1 MKSFSFSSR
10 SVELNGFAA
19 LRDQYL
25 GTPVSTHYQ
34 YLPHLFSYSAHSAL
48 LAPQP
53 RSLEPQSHSL
63 ISQLLCAE
71 DLEPLGTPMLIEDGC
86 VSAGMSP
93 ECQKGE
99 QQSRAH
105 PALLGLG
112 VWAGWGAGQ
121 GVTPGAVGT
130 PLSPLVTPWALANSL
145 GVCLVSK
152 CLIR

>member
-1 MKSFSFSSR
+1 M
-10 SVELNGFAA
+10 ELNGFAA

-86 VSAGMSP
+86 VS
-93 ECQKGE
+93 Q
-99 QQSRAH
+99 RASSK
-105 PALLGLG
+105 AELGLG
-112 VWAGWGAGQ
+112 VGLGGALGR
-121 GVTPGAVGT
+121 GVTCLAIVAP
-130 PLSPLVTPWALANSL
+130 VT
-145 GVCLVSK
+145 
-152 CLIR
+152 R

>member
-48 LAPQP
+48 VAPQP

-63 ISQLLCAE
+63 ISQLVCAE

-86 VSAGMSP
+86 VGQPRGGHSRGAKQSP
-93 ECQKGE
+93 
-99 QQSRAH
+99 SH
-105 PALLGLG
+105 PAGAGLQG
-112 VWAGWGAGQ
+112 RDMGTQAAGAGHGDPGCRGWAGG
-121 GVTPGAVGT
+121 
-130 PLSPLVTPWALANSL
+130 
-145 GVCLVSK
+145 
-152 CLIR
+152 

>member
-48 LAPQP
+48 VAPQP
-53 RSLEPQSHSL
+53 RSLDPQSHSL
-63 ISQLLCAE
+63 ISQLVCAE

-86 VSAGMSP
+86 VGQPQGGGTDPVLSG
-93 ECQKGE
+93 
-99 QQSRAH
+99 
-105 PALLGLG
+105 
-112 VWAGWGAGQ
+112 WGWGARAAGSGQ
-121 GVTPGAVGT
+121 AGC
-130 PLSPLVTPWALANSL
+130 WA
-145 GVCLVSK
+145 GG
-152 CLIR
+152 